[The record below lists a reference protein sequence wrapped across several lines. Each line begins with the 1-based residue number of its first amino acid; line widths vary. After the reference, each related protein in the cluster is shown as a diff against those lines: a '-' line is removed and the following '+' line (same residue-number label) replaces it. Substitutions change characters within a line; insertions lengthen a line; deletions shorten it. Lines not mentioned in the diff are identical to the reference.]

1 MRKLIIT
8 LLLFTGIS
16 GYAQEATPCPP
27 LVVDVRAG
35 TINGV
40 KPTASMDEV
49 KKAFPCFTGDSEEG
63 GPFNCGGG
71 VFFLNHDMYAY
82 TGNDY
87 WEVRKKF
94 AGTVSENILGVDYET
109 LKKSFGKAVKK
120 VKDGDTVHYIHKTAY
135 GSIVFT
141 VQNGAVDKFAMYYTP
156 AKKVKLCL

>member
-1 MRKLIIT
+1 MRKFVFT

-16 GYAQEATPCPP
+16 GYAQQATPCPP

-87 WEVRKKF
+87 WEVRKNF
-94 AGTVSENILGVDYET
+94 NGTVSEKILGATYNDI
-109 LKKSFGKAVKK
+109 KKGFGKAVKK
-120 VKDGDTVHYIHKTAY
+120 VKNGATTHYIHNMSY
-135 GSIVFT
+135 GSIVFVVT
-141 VQNGAVDKFAMYYTP
+141 DGIIENFSMHALPG
-156 AKKVKLCL
+156 KKVKPCL

>member
-1 MRKLIIT
+1 MRKLVFT

-35 TINGV
+35 TVNGV

-94 AGTVSENILGVDYET
+94 AGTVSENILGVEYAT
-109 LKKSFGKAVKK
+109 IKSGFGKAAKK
-120 VKDGDTVHYIHKTAY
+120 VKDGETVHYIHKTAY
-135 GSIVFT
+135 GCIVFA
-141 VQNGAVDKFAMYYTP
+141 VQNGVVDKFSMHFTP